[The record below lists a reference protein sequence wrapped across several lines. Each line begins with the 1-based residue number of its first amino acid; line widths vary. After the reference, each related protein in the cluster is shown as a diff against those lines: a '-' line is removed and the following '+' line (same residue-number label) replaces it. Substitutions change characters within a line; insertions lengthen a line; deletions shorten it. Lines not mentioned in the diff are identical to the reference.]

1 MPWIRRSTFGVHAS
15 TRESPLDTPRY
26 LRVGHAPLDT
36 PRYLRVLHGNPC
48 TFMVRNFIA
57 SLIQIKEWLKSV
69 HFVSRHPALDTP
81 RYLRERPGY
90 AALPSAF
97 PKVEPRIQGAW
108 PTAHWA
114 AHVND

>member
-1 MPWIRRSTFGVHAS
+1 MPKVERRIQGKAKVTMKHTWTSMPKVERRIQGRAKV
-15 TRESPLDTPRY
+15 
-26 LRVGHAPLDT
+26 
-36 PRYLRVLHGNPC
+36 
-48 TFMVRNFIA
+48 IA

-81 RYLRERPGY
+81 RYLRQRPGY

>member
-1 MPWIRRSTFGVHAS
+1 M
-15 TRESPLDTPRY
+15 ESPKVARRIQGSEGSAAYPGESEGST
-26 LRVGHAPLDT
+26 T
-36 PRYLRVLHGNPC
+36 
-48 TFMVRNFIA
+48 
-57 SLIQIKEWLKSV
+57 LIQIKEWLKSV

>member
-1 MPWIRRSTFGVHAS
+1 M
-15 TRESPLDTPRY
+15 ESPKVARRIQGSEGSAAYPGESEGSAAYPGDSEGRATYPGY
-26 LRVGHAPLDT
+26 F
-36 PRYLRVLHGNPC
+36 C
-48 TFMVRNFIA
+48 IA

-114 AHVND
+114 AHVNDERLID